1 MNNTEELDE
10 FAVKVDEDVYGP
22 IKIDRII
29 SDVKEGKLTDKAKFW
44 DGEDWVPVSILLD
57 DDEIFVDEWDTEKK
71 NKINENGPP
80 LDASSAWEDAER
92 KGRWLM
98 IYGDHLVIEGGKMNQ
113 EDFNN
118 VIMGEPTNGG
128 IPITK
133 LLNVSFKNVGQN
145 VEIKASSF
153 HRMYEVYS
161 LKCTL
166 SKENSEELLKELEAT
181 NVRVT
186 NN

>member
-1 MNNTEELDE
+1 MSSTEELDE
-10 FAVKVDEDVYGP
+10 FPVKVDDDVYGP

-29 SDVKEGKLTDKAKFW
+29 SDVREGKLTDKAKFW
-44 DGEDWVPVSILLD
+44 DGEDWVPVSILLGDDGIFD
-57 DDEIFVDEWDTEKK
+57 DDWGFEKK
-71 NKINENGPP
+71 NIIDENGPP

-118 VIMGEPTNGG
+118 IIMGEPTNGG
-128 IPITK
+128 IPISK
-133 LLNVSFKNVGQN
+133 LLNVSFNNVGEN
-145 VEIKASSF
+145 VEVKASSF
-153 HRMYEVYS
+153 HRMYEVYT

-166 SKENSEELLKELEAT
+166 SKENSEELLKELEAA

>member
-1 MNNTEELDE
+1 M
-10 FAVKVDEDVYGP
+10 
-22 IKIDRII
+22 R
-29 SDVKEGKLTDKAKFW
+29 EGKLTDKAKFW
-44 DGEDWVPVSILLD
+44 DGEDWVPVSILLGDDGIFD
-57 DDEIFVDEWDTEKK
+57 DDWDSEKK
-71 NKINENGPP
+71 NIIDENGPP

-118 VIMGEPTNGG
+118 IIMGEPTNGG
-128 IPITK
+128 IPISK
-133 LLNVSFKNVGQN
+133 LLNVSFNNVGEN
-145 VEIKASSF
+145 VEVKASSF
-153 HRMYEVYS
+153 HRMYEVYT

-166 SKENSEELLKELEAT
+166 SKENSEELLKELEAA